1 MLQRSPETV
10 ALLTRISA
18 KVIDG
23 AIIAMA
29 VLGSMSYALPP
40 PLAVVASVFVTVLA
54 VTLVHTYAE
63 TLNQELKESRIT
75 SWSERWALLVK
86 QRWMMAST
94 LVPAAFFGLAVV
106 RLITPE
112 RAFRWTE
119 IGLVVVLF
127 GFGFLSRRMSGGSI
141 GRASVYGAGAVALGL
156 VLVEVKQW
164 AKYLPELQ

>member
-1 MLQRSPETV
+1 MIASPEKL
-10 ALLTRISA
+10 ALVTRVSA

-29 VLGSMSYALPP
+29 VLGSMSYELPR
-40 PLAVVASVFVTVLA
+40 PLAVVVSVFVSVLA

-63 TLNQELKESRIT
+63 ALNQEMQESRIT

-94 LVPAAFFGLAVV
+94 LVPAACFGLAFL

-119 IGLVVVLF
+119 IGLVAVLF
-127 GFGFLSRRMSGGSI
+127 TFGFLSRRMSGGSI
-141 GRASVYGAGAVALGL
+141 RRASVYGTGAVALGL
-156 VLVEVKQW
+156 LLVEVKRW
-164 AKYLPELQ
+164 AKYLPDLG